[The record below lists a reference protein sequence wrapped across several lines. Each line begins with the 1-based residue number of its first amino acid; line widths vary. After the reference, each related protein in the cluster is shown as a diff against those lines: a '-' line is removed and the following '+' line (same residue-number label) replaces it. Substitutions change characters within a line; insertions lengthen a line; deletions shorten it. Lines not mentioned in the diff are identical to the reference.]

1 MEVYIVVLF
10 WRLFQLCCNII
21 AEHDFTI
28 VPLYTCTP
36 WTIYGGARTGNDM
49 ETTSNDIS
57 TTTQRNRSSHT
68 LTQEHYELSTTLR
81 DLGPAPS
88 LDLSLYPLLQAP
100 WTYRTLL
107 WTGRSPPVA
116 WTSIT
121 PVSLSPTIWIRRTN
135 VPKFTYRRYQT
146 PTIFQ
151 NESFILWGSPPQF
164 SLKNKLNFKVHW
176 VIDIMIYIVL

>member
-88 LDLSLYPLLQAP
+88 LDLSLYPYYKPPGHIEHFSELDVAP
-100 WTYRTLL
+100 PCCLNQYNPCISMPNHLDQTHEHTKIYL
-107 WTGRSPPVA
+107 SA
-116 WTSIT
+116 
-121 PVSLSPTIWIRRTN
+121 VSNPDNFSKWKFYTVGISPTIFLKKQA
-135 VPKFTYRRYQT
+135 KF
-146 PTIFQ
+146 
-151 NESFILWGSPPQF
+151 
-164 SLKNKLNFKVHW
+164 
-176 VIDIMIYIVL
+176 